1 VHQAVELFERVDRIS
16 RAPWHSAHEW
26 SPMSKGEFETLEA
39 LSRGAL
45 FRGEHGYYQEGS
57 PRLHAPEAI
66 TEIVREGL
74 AEFDGDLGPN
84 GAVRITRAGREALKR
99 HTL

>member
-1 VHQAVELFERVDRIS
+1 
-16 RAPWHSAHEW
+16 
-26 SPMSKGEFETLEA
+26 MSKGEFEALEA

-45 FRGEHGYYQEGS
+45 LRGEHGYYQEGS
-57 PRLHAPEAI
+57 PSLHAPEAI